1 MSAGPENNS
10 SSDAQGRSRAALVLP
25 LLFWAASATVLLCVV
40 IAGRAGTFEAGEE
53 CRLTEAF
60 TPSGF
65 GALDTNDHFRLRVDR
80 ETGRGLLVLPGLAD
94 KLNRCSS
101 LLAFDSLELP
111 AGYEV
116 SIFRR
121 DPVEG
126 LRATPVQGA
135 WLMPTVYDLGRLF
148 DTPAARATE
157 WGLSI
162 APIHQSVPGS
172 DRSSHELSFGSIQLA
187 EPSYSAAASALL
199 TEWTAFRPWS
209 GRSINVLD
217 GTGGAEFPW
226 GRPVFILGVSLL
238 PALVLGG
245 AMLRRQPRLLVIG
258 MVLPIV
264 LSWLLADAIW
274 HRNLTMQLE
283 ESSLLY
289 DEGEVEPVLAH
300 GSDERLA
307 SIARSVRDAVA
318 GTDRP
323 VLIVAPTAFQRARL
337 YYHLLPLRAV
347 QIRYGLSQVSY
358 GRSPEDLEGA
368 YVVVFRG
375 GDVRYEPR
383 QAHLTGGTPLK
394 ITVEP
399 VIRREDWVLLR
410 IRAPSDRERGS

>member
-1 MSAGPENNS
+1 MSAEPEHNA
-10 SSDAQGRSRAALVLP
+10 SSDAHRKSRAVLFLP
-25 LLFWAASATVLLCVV
+25 LLFWAASVTVLLCVL
-40 IAGRAGTFEAGEE
+40 IASRAGDFEAGKK

-65 GALDTNDHFRLRVDR
+65 GALDTSDHFRLRVDR
-80 ETGRGLLVLPGLAD
+80 ETGRGLVVLPGLAD
-94 KLNRCSS
+94 KLDRCSP
-101 LLAFDSLELP
+101 LLAFDSLEVP

-121 DPVEG
+121 DPDEG
-126 LRATPVQGA
+126 LRATPVQSA
-135 WLMPTVYDLGRLF
+135 WLVPTVYDLERLF

-162 APIHQSVPGS
+162 APVHQAVPDS
-172 DRSSHELSFGSIQLA
+172 DESGHELTFAAIELA
-187 EPSYSAAASALL
+187 EPSYATAVSAAV
-199 TEWTAFRPWS
+199 TGWTAFRPWS

-217 GTGGAEFPW
+217 DTGREEFPW
-226 GRPVFILGVSLL
+226 GRPVFILGVSLI
-238 PALVLGG
+238 PALVLGWV
-245 AMLRRQPRLLVIG
+245 MLRRQPRLLVIG
-258 MVLPIV
+258 MVLPIA
-264 LSWLLADAIW
+264 LSWLLVDAVW
-274 HRNLTMQLE
+274 QRNLALQLK

-289 DEGEVEPVLAH
+289 EREDFEPVLA

-307 SIARSVRDAVA
+307 SIARPVRDAVA

-347 QIRYGLSQVSY
+347 QIRSGLSQVSY

-368 YVVVFRG
+368 YVVLLQG

-383 QAHLTGGTPLK
+383 QAHLTGETRLK

-410 IRAPSDRERGS
+410 IRAPSGRERGS